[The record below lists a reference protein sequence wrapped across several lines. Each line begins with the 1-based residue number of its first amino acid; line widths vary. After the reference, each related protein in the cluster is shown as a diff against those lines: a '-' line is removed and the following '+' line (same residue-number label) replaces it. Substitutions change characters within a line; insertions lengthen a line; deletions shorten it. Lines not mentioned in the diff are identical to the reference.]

1 MDDIA
6 DWRNR
11 IDEID
16 GQLLKLLNERA
27 RCACEIGKI
36 KAHKA
41 MKIHNPAREREIL
54 ARLRDQNGGPLPNA
68 AIQNIFEQIIV
79 ECRSLEK
86 KKER

>member
-6 DWRNR
+6 DWR
-11 IDEID
+11 ICID
-16 GQLLKLLNERA
+16 GIDVQLLKLLNERA

-41 MKIHNPAREREIL
+41 MKIYNPAREREIL
-54 ARLRDQNGGPLPNA
+54 ARLRDQNGGPLTDE
-68 AIQNIFEQIIV
+68 AIQNIFERIIV

-86 KKER
+86 NRER